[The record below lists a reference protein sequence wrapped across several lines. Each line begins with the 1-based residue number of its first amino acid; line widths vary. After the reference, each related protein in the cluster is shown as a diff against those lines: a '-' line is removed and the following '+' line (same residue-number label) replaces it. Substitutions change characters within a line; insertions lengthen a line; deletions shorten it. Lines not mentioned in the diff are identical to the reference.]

1 MNNTVSNNKIFSF
14 RIAYDSFLVMKML
27 LPYFTLWNLLLLLI
41 MPSQAI
47 CAKEISALSELSL
60 STTPQLI
67 SFWGYPVETH
77 RVTTRDGYILTL
89 HRIPHG
95 KTKNEG
101 VNPSRPVFYL
111 QHPLLGSSADWVLNL
126 PSQSLA
132 FMLADQGFDVWMG
145 NVRGNTYSRKHIS
158 LSPNQKKF
166 WDFSFQK
173 HAKYDFPTM
182 IDYIL
187 SQTEQSQLYYVGFS
201 QGTLMAFAELS
212 ENIELQSKIKLYF
225 ALAPVTRVRHLSW
238 ILKKLAKFKDII
250 YLYHRLFG
258 IYEIL
263 PANHFKK
270 FSSMCK
276 WVPNVCTSITN
287 VFGKRFGEEN
297 QNLNETRMSLY
308 FSHQPAGT
316 SLKNFMHILQ
326 LASSGRFQKYDYG
339 LLGNRVRYG
348 SWVPPQYDITRI
360 DVPTVIVS
368 GSIDG
373 IASPQDVDWTKE
385 QLPRVIEHIEIQG
398 YNHIDLLLATSAG
411 TKVNKRIIE
420 ITNESL
426 EN

>member
-145 NVRGNTYSRKHIS
+145 NVRGNTYSRTHIS
-158 LSPNQKKF
+158 LSPNQKEF
-166 WDFSFQK
+166 WDFSLEE
-173 HAKYDFPTM
+173 HAKYDFPAM
-182 IDYIL
+182 INYIL
-187 SQTEQSQLYYVGFS
+187 IETGQNQLNYVGFS
-201 QGTLMAFAELS
+201 QGTLIAFAELS
-212 ENIELQSKIKLYF
+212 ENIELQSKIRLYF
-225 ALAPVTRVRHLSW
+225 ALAPVTRARHLSW
-238 ILKKLAKFKDII
+238 VWETLIESKDMI
-250 YLYHRLFG
+250 YQYHMLFG
-258 IYEIL
+258 VYELL
-263 PANHFKK
+263 PSNGYFRQLSI
-270 FSSMCK
+270 FCK
-276 WVPNVCTSITN
+276 WLPKVCTSITTA
-287 VFGKRFGEEN
+287 FGKHFGREN
-297 QNLNETRMSLY
+297 KNLNNTRMSLY
-308 FSHQPAGT
+308 FSNFPAGT
-316 SLKNFMHILQ
+316 SIKNFMHMLQ
-326 LASSGRFQKYDYG
+326 LGSSGRFQKYDYG
-339 LLGNRVRYG
+339 GRGNRLRYG
-348 SWVPPQYDITRI
+348 SLIPPEYDITKV
-360 DVPTVIVS
+360 DVPTVIIS

-373 IASPQDVDWTKE
+373 ISSQQDVEWTKE
-385 QLPRVIEHIEIQG
+385 QLPLVIEHIKIQG
-398 YNHIDLLLATSAG
+398 YNHVDMILATSTG
-411 TKVNKRIIE
+411 TRVNKRILD
-420 ITNESL
+420 ITKAFM
-426 EN
+426 